1 MTSKFRP
8 SHLISWPLR
17 PDTLGNR
24 HVLEVVVSHSLVSRD
39 GIIGMVCE
47 YHQNALGQFFKKLFK
62 SSSSG
67 IEIKSLAGI
76 IVERSSVR
84 FDDRIVELAH
94 S

>member
-17 PDTLGNR
+17 PDTLDNR

-47 YHQNALGQFFKKLFK
+47 YHQNALGQFFKT
-62 SSSSG
+62 SSSG
-67 IEIKSLAGI
+67 IEIKSLAGM
-76 IVERSSVR
+76 IVGRSSVR